1 MCDHSE
7 GLVVVVVVVVVGV
20 VLVVAVAVM
29 VTPEMVPGVRIR
41 RVVEREQ

>member
-7 GLVVVVVVVVVGV
+7 GLVVVVVVVM
-20 VLVVAVAVM
+20 VVAVAVM
-29 VTPEMVPGVRIR
+29 VTPEMVPGVIR